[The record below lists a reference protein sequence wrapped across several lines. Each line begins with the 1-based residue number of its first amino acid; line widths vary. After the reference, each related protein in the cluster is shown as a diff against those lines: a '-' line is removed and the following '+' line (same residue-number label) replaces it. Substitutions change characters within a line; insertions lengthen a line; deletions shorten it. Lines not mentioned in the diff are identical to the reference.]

1 MRKLVVSMVV
11 SADGYIN
18 GPGGEFIGPEWSA
31 DLDAWTDR
39 LTERFDT
46 LVYGR
51 TAWEKMAEYWPPT
64 VHNPDLPPAT
74 RRLSDFMHNA
84 RKLLISRTRTDG
96 SAWPNTTV
104 VSTSFAD
111 AIAAERARPGKD
123 LVLFAGAITAQSALR
138 DGLVDELSLLTIPRL
153 FGHGTRLFE
162 GHGAPRAL
170 RLLECRAMD
179 TGAVLT
185 RYAVVHPA

>member
-18 GPGGEFIGPEWSA
+18 GPGGEFVGPEWSA
-31 DLDAWTDR
+31 DLDGWTDAMV
-39 LTERFDT
+39 ERFDT

-74 RRLSDFMHNA
+74 RRLSDFMHA
-84 RKLLISRTRTDG
+84 SRKLLISRSRTDG

-104 VSTSFAD
+104 VSASFVE
-111 AIAAERARPGKD
+111 AIAAEKAKPGKD

-138 DGLVDELSLLTIPRL
+138 DGLVDELSLLVIPRL
-153 FGHGTRLFE
+153 LGHGQRLFE
-162 GHGAPRAL
+162 GHGAPRSL
-170 RLLECRAMD
+170 QLLECRVMD
-179 TGAVLT
+179 TGAVLS
-185 RYAVVHPA
+185 RYAIAPEP